1 MISDRNACIVLNM
14 ISGIGYARYAAL
26 VRRFGSPA
34 MVLSATEQ
42 EIAEVKGIGS
52 MLAQAVS
59 AWRST
64 VDLQGELET
73 AARCGIDIYTI
84 EESDYPEKLRQLA
97 DPPLVIYARGKLP
110 DFSTNSVAIVG
121 SRRLSAYGSRMA
133 AHFASDA
140 VMANWKV
147 ISGLAFGVDAVAHRT
162 TLERGGVT
170 VAVLGGGG
178 SDDVALAHMAGAD
191 TYVSGELKY
200 HQLCDAPEA
209 GMNLIEAGHFYTEQ
223 PVCSA
228 LRQML
233 LAIDPAV
240 TCDLFFCDRIQTI

>member
-73 AARCGIDIYTI
+73 AARCGISRSYVSRI
-84 EESDYPEKLRQLA
+84 EKKALEKLKR
-97 DPPLVIYARGKLP
+97 V
-110 DFSTNSVAIVG
+110 
-121 SRRLSAYGSRMA
+121 
-133 AHFASDA
+133 
-140 VMANWKV
+140 
-147 ISGLAFGVDAVAHRT
+147 
-162 TLERGGVT
+162 LE
-170 VAVLGGGG
+170 
-178 SDDVALAHMAGAD
+178 
-191 TYVSGELKY
+191 
-200 HQLCDAPEA
+200 
-209 GMNLIEAGHFYTEQ
+209 
-223 PVCSA
+223 
-228 LRQML
+228 
-233 LAIDPAV
+233 
-240 TCDLFFCDRIQTI
+240 